1 VVGPGVK
8 FCPELGELEVPQGP
22 QKIQSEDSWKGRLSM
37 PATTFFISPR
47 LLPSGGRFHPGAGLE
62 WDTGL
67 EWDSHQCQGPGARD
81 PSLREDPRREVSC
94 PDTELRATQKPERL
108 WKERKVGSCKMKF
121 SVENEVFS
129 GKGRQITTRRH
140 RADDQT
146 VTVLS
151 YGEEDELGCHRVS
164 MLVTVV

>member
-1 VVGPGVK
+1 
-8 FCPELGELEVPQGP
+8 
-22 QKIQSEDSWKGRLSM
+22 
-37 PATTFFISPR
+37 
-47 LLPSGGRFHPGAGLE
+47 
-62 WDTGL
+62 
-67 EWDSHQCQGPGARD
+67 
-81 PSLREDPRREVSC
+81 
-94 PDTELRATQKPERL
+94 
-108 WKERKVGSCKMKF
+108 MKF